1 MHLLRVR
8 DVSLLGILNS
18 RSYLWPTHICYQL
31 LNIANLYINIVCSGT
46 WPHGLAGAHRLTVE
60 LIWCSPIE
68 TSSFSLMPHIK
79 PDCDIYRAYL
89 TSYQR
94 LNLSH
99 SLHGI
104 CSFKWLCGIYWT
116 IQYHA
121 IHHHTPGWHVK
132 SLTLWLMVTKLL
144 FTVIIIVI
152 KQSKADGILGVCL
165 CLSSLFLFEGNLM
178 LINCVWRAHLYV
190 CVGLRPCYFTCICGR
205 VCFLELRGNLLTGS
219 VSGGGQWRFW
229 DRHKR
234 RVSESGREKEGLFHV
249 TPHSTKAQAG
259 RGTRRDMRPPSS
271 LPLPPPPLHPL
282 PCPPL
287 PIQPPPLPSASDLN
301 IYQRTTC
308 WNSSSASV
316 SWWESQSHTH
326 TWHRHT

>member
-94 LNLSH
+94 RNLSH

-152 KQSKADGILGVCL
+152 KQSKTDGILGVCL

-205 VCFLELRGNLLTGS
+205 VCFWSWGEICWQVVCQEGDSGAFETDTRDESQRAGERKRASFMWLRIPPKHRQGEAQDETCVPPLHSLCLL
-219 VSGGGQWRFW
+219 
-229 DRHKR
+229 
-234 RVSESGREKEGLFHV
+234 
-249 TPHSTKAQAG
+249 PHC
-259 RGTRRDMRPPSS
+259 TRSPALPSPSS
-271 LPLPPPPLHPL
+271 LHRSPLPVTLTFIKEPHAGIPL
-282 PCPPL
+282 
-287 PIQPPPLPSASDLN
+287 
-301 IYQRTTC
+301 
-308 WNSSSASV
+308 
-316 SWWESQSHTH
+316 
-326 TWHRHT
+326 